1 MDRPYRWFLMVPLGD
16 SHTMKH
22 SVSRFVGSLSGRRT
36 LLQVELLDARLVGS
50 DGGALDTN

>member
-1 MDRPYRWFLMVPLGD
+1 MVPLGD